1 MRKRNPR
8 KQRAVL
14 ERRDTKE
21 AAMSDGK
28 KAQEVLANGTGKA
41 VETATLWAEA
51 NQRVLRELADLS
63 AATAKESVRLYGELS
78 QSALQ
83 ALTEA
88 QSATLRWQSAWQAT
102 PRDPLAWYQRALAE
116 SVEGTQKWFSLV
128 EGNVQAVTRSAE
140 RLQSTAEQAGKGIQE
155 ALSTTMARMKGVHAV

>member
-8 KQRAVL
+8 KQRAVV

-83 ALTEA
+83 ALTE
-88 QSATLRWQSAWQAT
+88 
-102 PRDPLAWYQRALAE
+102 